1 MTSRLVKRHL
11 SLCLVLVMLLTA
23 MLPVSVFAAAQ
34 TMKALLLPGGT
45 QLQLR

>member
-23 MLPVSVFAAAQ
+23 MLPVSVFSSR
-34 TMKALLLPGGT
+34 LSP
-45 QLQLR
+45 

>member
-11 SLCLVLVMLLTA
+11 SLCLVLVMLQTA
-23 MLPVSVFAAAQ
+23 MLGSASSRRAQ